1 MFLYRDAE
9 LSFHHS
15 FSLHPLEEFP
25 KSAAPHT
32 HTQHELYFFVA
43 GSADYLVEGRLY
55 PLEPGSVMV
64 MRRGEF
70 HKVSVRSNSP
80 YERIVLSFEESVLQ
94 PEGVAALLLA
104 PLVNRPLGTGNLFT
118 AREVRS
124 AYIQECLK
132 GVDRAPQATEQRRLA
147 VQCALYTVLYELQSA
162 FLRRGVKTAQE
173 PGVQLLGS
181 SIVEYINGH
190 LFEELS
196 LEILAEKFYLSKNHL
211 NRLFKEASGSTVW
224 EYIRLKRLL
233 EAHWRIAGGAAAT
246 AAAADCG
253 FHDYSAFYRAYKKHF
268 GVAPG
273 SQKGEQ

>member
-1 MFLYRDAE
+1 M
-9 LSFHHS
+9 
-15 FSLHPLEEFP
+15 
-25 KSAAPHT
+25 
-32 HTQHELYFFVA
+32 
-43 GSADYLVEGRLY
+43 
-55 PLEPGSVMV
+55 
-64 MRRGEF
+64 
-70 HKVSVRSNSP
+70 
-80 YERIVLSFEESVLQ
+80 
-94 PEGVAALLLA
+94 
-104 PLVNRPLGTGNLFT
+104 
-118 AREVRS
+118 
-124 AYIQECLK
+124 
-132 GVDRAPQATEQRRLA
+132 A

-162 FLRRGVKTAQE
+162 FLRRGVKTAPE

-233 EAHWRIAGGAAAT
+233 AAHWRIAGGAAAT